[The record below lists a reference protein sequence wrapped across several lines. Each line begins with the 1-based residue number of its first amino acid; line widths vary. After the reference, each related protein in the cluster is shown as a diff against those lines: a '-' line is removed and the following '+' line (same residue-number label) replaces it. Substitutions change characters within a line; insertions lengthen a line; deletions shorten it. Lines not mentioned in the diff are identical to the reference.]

1 MTLREMLA
9 DWWCKFSLSM
19 TEYCQD
25 RFDVL
30 PKQVTWIDFTFGRVR
45 FHNSSFSDTLD
56 NTLGHCEVGG
66 G

>member
-25 RFDVL
+25 RFGVL
-30 PKQVTWIDFTFGRVR
+30 PNQVTWIDFT
-45 FHNSSFSDTLD
+45 
-56 NTLGHCEVGG
+56 LGELKWKIYTTKNMNNITSMHWNNF
-66 G
+66 

>member
-25 RFDVL
+25 RFGVL
-30 PKQVTWIDFTFGRVR
+30 PKQVTWINF
-45 FHNSSFSDTLD
+45 
-56 NTLGHCEVGG
+56 TLGELGFTILLLVTLWIILWVTVR
-66 G
+66 

>member
-25 RFDVL
+25 RFGVL
-30 PKQVTWIDFTFGRVR
+30 PKQVTWIDFTFGLVR

>member
-25 RFDVL
+25 GFGVL
-30 PKQVTWIDFTFGRVR
+30 PNQVTWIDFTFG
-45 FHNSSFSDTLD
+45 
-56 NTLGHCEVGG
+56 
-66 G
+66 